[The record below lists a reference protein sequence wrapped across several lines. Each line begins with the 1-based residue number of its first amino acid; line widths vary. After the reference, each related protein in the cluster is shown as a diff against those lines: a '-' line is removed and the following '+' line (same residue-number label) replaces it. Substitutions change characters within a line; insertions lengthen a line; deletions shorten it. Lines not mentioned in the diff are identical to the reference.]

1 MLSELPQVAD
11 IVRSVFHYSAS
22 PLVLRITA
30 FGSEQFHGELWP
42 NNATRLSR
50 IDWLWSAK
58 RASVWVTGGGRRR
71 VNQVAS
77 NEELHAAPLSGKRLL
92 ALWNALPDVE
102 KRRKVGDRGALI
114 DQLWSAIE
122 TLPEPEPPSDAKR
135 PSKQDAVIAML
146 RRGEG
151 ATVEEVARA
160 TGWQRH
166 TVRGVFSGTL
176 KKKLGLSLASVQ
188 EARGRVYRIA
198 EPASV

>member
-58 RASVWVTGGGRRR
+58 RASVGHGGTAAGSNRDTHSCASISSAATGSRCAARRR
-71 VNQVAS
+71 RHSMTARLPS
-77 NEELHAAPLSGKRLL
+77 PRMRSCSLPPLSAKRLL
-92 ALWNALPDVE
+92 ALWNALPGVE
-102 KRRKVGDRGALI
+102 KRKKVGDRDALI

-122 TLPEPEPPSDAKR
+122 LLP
-135 PSKQDAVIAML
+135 V
-146 RRGEG
+146 
-151 ATVEEVARA
+151 
-160 TGWQRH
+160 
-166 TVRGVFSGTL
+166 
-176 KKKLGLSLASVQ
+176 
-188 EARGRVYRIA
+188 
-198 EPASV
+198 